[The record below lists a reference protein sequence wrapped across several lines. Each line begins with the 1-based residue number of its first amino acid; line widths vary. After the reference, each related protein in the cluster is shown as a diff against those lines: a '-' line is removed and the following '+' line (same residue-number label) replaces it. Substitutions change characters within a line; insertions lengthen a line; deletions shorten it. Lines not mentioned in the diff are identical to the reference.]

1 MHKSTQPQQTAGHAL
16 ALKVP
21 PLALTA
27 ITAALMYCLPAG
39 ILLPR
44 LGIWQ
49 SVISVMVAG
58 AGLSVCLAGVQ
69 AFRKSRTTVDPRTP
83 DAASA
88 LVTGGIYRYTRNPMY
103 LGFLLVLLSL
113 ALYLGKLTAFAMLPA
128 FILYINEFQIELEE
142 SALRAKF
149 GAVFDF
155 YAARV
160 RRWL

>member
-1 MHKSTQPQQTAGHAL
+1 M
-16 ALKVP
+16 
-21 PLALTA
+21 
-27 ITAALMYCLPAG
+27 
-39 ILLPR
+39 
-44 LGIWQ
+44 
-49 SVISVMVAG
+49 
-58 AGLSVCLAGVQ
+58 
-69 AFRKSRTTVDPRTP
+69 
-83 DAASA
+83 
-88 LVTGGIYRYTRNPMY
+88 TGGIYRYTRNPMY